1 MINVFILNWKS
12 AKETKDCLNSIILSD
27 NNNFRIILINNY
39 STQSDLIEI
48 RGIYDDFKRKVEI
61 LLVENNSNLGYAG
74 GNNEGFRIL
83 NIKNLSGDILIVN
96 PDVRIFRNTISE
108 MNKALT
114 GDVGIV
120 TVRTLNT
127 EGKIL
132 FDAKK
137 LNGFFQEDIITNG
150 QKISTDYSQGSCML
164 IKREV
169 LYDAGYF
176 DERFFLYWE
185 EVDFSLRVKKL
196 GRKLIAITT
205 TQIAKRHNTSIRQP
219 DVFYYSVRNARLI
232 KEKHPD
238 IFSDLSYYCYL
249 LVIFLLSVKFIL
261 KPRLFLMALSSY
273 FMAIHD
279 SYFNK
284 YYAKGNKHSGNSGKY

>member
-12 AKETKDCLNSIILSD
+12 AKETKDCLSSIILSD

-48 RGIYDDFKRKVEI
+48 RGIYEDFKIKVEI
-61 LLVENNSNLGYAG
+61 FLVENNSNLGYAG
-74 GNNEGFRIL
+74 GNNEGLRFL

-96 PDVRIFRNTISE
+96 PDVRFFGNTISE
-108 MNKALT
+108 MKKALT

-127 EGKIL
+127 EGNIL

-137 LNGFFQEDIITNG
+137 LKGFFQEDIITNEL
-150 QKISTDYSQGSCML
+150 KTSTDYSQGSCML
-164 IKREV
+164 IKRDILNET
-169 LYDAGYF
+169 GFF

-185 EVDFSLRVKKL
+185 EVDFSLRVRKL

-205 TQIAKRHNTSIRQP
+205 TQIVKRHNTSFRQP

-238 IFSDLSYYCYL
+238 LFSDLSYCCYL
-249 LVIFLLSVKFIL
+249 LGILFLSVKFVL
-261 KPRLFLMALSSY
+261 KPRLFLMVLSSY
-273 FMAIHD
+273 IMAIHD
-279 SYFNK
+279 SYLNK
-284 YYAKGNKHSGNSGKY
+284 YYAKGNRQ